1 MLAVFDPPTPDM
13 CAGHPRPLT
22 STQHAPVP
30 PPPPALCG
38 RHPPPPPPPSPSR
51 RRPAGPFATKRPC
64 LFSLWCHSVA
74 EKHKSEGNAAFKE
87 RDYVQVSHCLS
98 LTFRCPFTLYST
110 RLCAG
115 LSLLHAGHPGTG
127 RPKVCCRRR
136 RRACCCCCCGCGTAA
151 AAAVAAKLPALAS
164 CCGSCCSND
173 CGRCCGCRRSEDA
186 SQTAVSSDVRR
197 GWGVAVPG
205 WCRAAGRTRRR
216 SCARA
221 TPTERPASSR

>member
-30 PPPPALCG
+30 PPPHALCG
-38 RHPPPPPPPSPSR
+38 RHPRPPPPPSPSR

-98 LTFRCPFTLYST
+98 LTFRCPFTLSQHST
-110 RLCAG
+110 VCRPQSTTCRPSRHWQTKGVLPPPPP
-115 LSLLHAGHPGTG
+115 SLLLLLLRVRDSGG
-127 RPKVCCRRR
+127 CC
-136 RRACCCCCCGCGTAA
+136 
-151 AAAVAAKLPALAS
+151 S
-164 CCGSCCSND
+164 CC
-173 CGRCCGCRRSEDA
+173 
-186 SQTAVSSDVRR
+186 Q
-197 GWGVAVPG
+197 
-205 WCRAAGRTRRR
+205 AAGAGQLLRQLLQQ
-216 SCARA
+216 
-221 TPTERPASSR
+221 